1 MRQNYGYGLDP
12 GFKGMLASVD
22 VRHEDVLRRA
32 GLPEDV
38 LNRADVR
45 VSTDQFFAFLRAIEE
60 SVDDPLFPIQ
70 LASRTN
76 AESFA
81 PPVFAALCSPN
92 LTVAMERLA
101 KFKPLVAP
109 VRLLVDSGDAG
120 LRVRYDWLESSVG
133 PPPFLIGSEALFL
146 VRLAQLGTRRDVC
159 AREVTLTQIPE
170 ARAAYE
176 NFLGCRIRRADH
188 LSVSFSA
195 ANASRPF
202 LTDNSSMWDIF
213 EPQLRERLAN
223 LAGSASFQQRTRAV
237 LLEVLPSGQVAV
249 DVVARRLAVSSRT
262 LQRRLQDE
270 GTSFNAVLRE
280 TRVSLSRHY
289 LGNTQLSSS
298 EIAYLLGFDEPNSF
312 FRAFQNWTGTTP
324 ESMRRSLGAAV

>member
-1 MRQNYGYGLDP
+1 MPPNYGYGLDP
-12 GFKGMLASVD
+12 GFKGMLASAG
-22 VRHEDVLRRA
+22 VRHEYVLRRA
-32 GLPEDV
+32 GLPEDL

-60 SVDDPLFPIQ
+60 SVDDPLFPIH
-70 LASRTN
+70 LASRVS

-109 VRLLVDSGDAG
+109 VRLAVDSSETG
-120 LRVRYDWLESSVG
+120 LRVRYDWLESAVG

-146 VRLAQLGTRRDVC
+146 VKLARLGTRHDVR
-159 AREVTLTQIPE
+159 AREVTLLQIPK

-176 NFLGCRIRRADH
+176 DFLGCRIRRADH

-195 ANASRPF
+195 VDASRPF
-202 LTDNSSMWDIF
+202 MTDNSSMWDIF
-213 EPQLRERLAN
+213 EPQLRERLAD
-223 LAGSASFQQRTRAV
+223 LEGAASFRQRTRAV

-262 LQRRLQDE
+262 LQRRLKDE
-270 GTSFNAVLRE
+270 GTSFNTVLRE
-280 TRVSLSRHY
+280 TRASLSQHY

-312 FRAFQNWTGTTP
+312 FRAFQSWTGTTP
-324 ESMRRSLGAAV
+324 ESLRRSLRAAV

>member
-1 MRQNYGYGLDP
+1 MSPSHGYLLDP
-12 GFKGMLASVD
+12 GFKGMLASVG
-22 VRHEDVLRRA
+22 VRHDEVLRRA

-38 LNRADVR
+38 LNRPDVR
-45 VSTDQFFAFLRAIEE
+45 VSTEQFFTFLRAIEE
-60 SVDDPLFPIQ
+60 SVDDPLFPIR
-70 LASRTN
+70 LASQVG
-76 AESFA
+76 AESFS

-92 LTVAMERLA
+92 LVVAMERLA

-109 VRLLVDSGDAG
+109 VRLAVDHDDAG
-120 LRVRYDWLESSVG
+120 LRVRYDWLESSIG

-146 VRLAQLGTRRDVC
+146 VKLAQLGTRHDVR
-159 AREVTLTQIPE
+159 ASDVTLLRVPT
-170 ARAAYE
+170 ARVAYE
-176 NFLGCRIRRADH
+176 DFLGCRIRQADH
-188 LSVSFSA
+188 LSVSFNA
-195 ANASRPF
+195 ADAHRPF
-202 LTDNSSMWDIF
+202 LTDNSTMWDIF
-213 EPQLRERLAN
+213 EPQLRERLAD
-223 LAGSASFQQRTRAV
+223 LDGAASFQDRTRAV

-280 TRVSLSRHY
+280 TRASLSRHY

-312 FRAFQNWTGTTP
+312 FRAFQHWTGTTP
-324 ESMRRSLGAAV
+324 DSLRRSLHTAV